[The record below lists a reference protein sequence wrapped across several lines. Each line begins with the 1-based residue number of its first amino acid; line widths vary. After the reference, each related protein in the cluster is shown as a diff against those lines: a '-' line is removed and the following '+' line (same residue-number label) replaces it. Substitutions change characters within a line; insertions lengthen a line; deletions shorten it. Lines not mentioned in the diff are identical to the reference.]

1 MKTHCTHCQSEFDV
15 EAADLGQTAT
25 CPECGQEFTV
35 AEAARAD
42 TAADRHEATLS
53 FLRNHKFSVAV
64 ESTKKEPLSVHIVD
78 VDIPFVSLFWIL
90 FKSGICLVLIALV
103 WWAIFAALGI
113 SLATFLLR

>member
-15 EAADLGQTAT
+15 EASVLGLTAT

-42 TAADRHEATLS
+42 AAADRHEATLS

-64 ESTKKEPLSVHIVD
+64 EGTKKEPLSVHIVD
-78 VDIPFVSLFWIL
+78 VDIPFASLFWIL
-90 FKSGICLVLIALV
+90 FKSGICLTLIVFV
-103 WWAIFAALGI
+103 WWAIFAVLGL
-113 SLATFLLR
+113 SLFSLIR